1 MKKNRMLILFFLL
14 GFLCLFTLPVHA
26 EEPEENEIAIRLE
39 KAKELGLEEWVDE
52 EGYLIDEFYEE
63 KTEQDLTDMG
73 VGILVRKISQE
84 EVDAYVA
91 NLNAGISAYEV
102 SYVRIVWQVHE
113 PTGKEYYTGYFEVD
127 GILAFCIERNKYI
140 PIKGTPTSDW
150 IPITNDDLRKVLY
163 YGYNGPENKGY
174 TYVETA
180 LAAGEANGTGNNPI
194 GEEVLAE
201 IKEFAAPPK
210 NFKVWKVE
218 TDEDSQDLAFYTIEE
233 ESETGYQLPNTGATG
248 NLYMSLLGIFCCVA
262 AVQKTRS
269 IPVIQ

>member
-113 PTGKEYYTGYFEVD
+113 PTGKE
-127 GILAFCIERNKYI
+127 
-140 PIKGTPTSDW
+140 
-150 IPITNDDLRKVLY
+150 
-163 YGYNGPENKGY
+163 
-174 TYVETA
+174 
-180 LAAGEANGTGNNPI
+180 
-194 GEEVLAE
+194 
-201 IKEFAAPPK
+201 
-210 NFKVWKVE
+210 
-218 TDEDSQDLAFYTIEE
+218 
-233 ESETGYQLPNTGATG
+233 
-248 NLYMSLLGIFCCVA
+248 
-262 AVQKTRS
+262 
-269 IPVIQ
+269 